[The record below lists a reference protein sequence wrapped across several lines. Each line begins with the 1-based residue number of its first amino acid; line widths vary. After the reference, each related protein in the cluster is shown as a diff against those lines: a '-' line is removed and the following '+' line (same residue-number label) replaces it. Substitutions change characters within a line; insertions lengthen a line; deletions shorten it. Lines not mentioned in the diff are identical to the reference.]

1 MPQVT
6 SIINRLIPT
15 IECDTCLDVGIG
27 DGETIGTIIPH
38 FRVKDLYGCD
48 PSCKPENTVLVEQV
62 KYDDSSYFEQSF
74 DLITFFDSLACYY
87 KIDGE
92 KILDHAIEK
101 ATKMVIVWTP
111 DGYYPY
117 EPFKSCWHAGD
128 FLKRGFSV
136 YIAKDIHQGPPTIA
150 SGLLAYLIK

>member
-6 SIINRLIPT
+6 NIINRLIPT

-27 DGETIGTIIPH
+27 DGETIRTIIPH
-38 FRVKDLYGCD
+38 FRVNHLYGCD
-48 PSCKPENTVLVEQV
+48 PELPKEDICCEKK
-62 KYDDSSYFEQSF
+62 KYEDSSYFEQSF
-74 DLITFFDSLACYY
+74 DIITFFDSLACYY

-92 KILDHAIEK
+92 KILDHSIEK
-101 ATKMVIVWTP
+101 AKRMVIVWTP

-117 EPFKSCWHAGD
+117 EPFKSCWHAED

-136 YIAKDIHQGPPTIA
+136 YRAREIHQGPPTIA